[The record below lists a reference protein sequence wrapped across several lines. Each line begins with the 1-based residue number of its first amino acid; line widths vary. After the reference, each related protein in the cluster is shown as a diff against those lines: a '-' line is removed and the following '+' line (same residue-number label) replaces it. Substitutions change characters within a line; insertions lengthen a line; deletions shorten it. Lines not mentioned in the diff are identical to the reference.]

1 MSDININHLLFE
13 NDELAHFM
21 DEMPG
26 GFFIYRANDSEEI
39 LYANKALLRIFQCD
53 TLGEFRQFTGNSF
66 KGLVHPEDL
75 DMVEASIREQI
86 CNSQYDLD
94 YVEYRIIRRDGQ
106 IRWLEDYGHFIH
118 NESFGDF
125 FYVFVGDAT
134 EKRNLLLAE
143 RASINQE
150 YLRRLEVI
158 EGLSINYESILY
170 IDLDANQALPYRL
183 SDRTKKQFQQRF
195 QVRDF
200 LWFNSDYINTWVHPD
215 DQELISKMTSPE
227 YIREKLSSCQT
238 YYTNYRVCFHDKI
251 LYLQLRIVNVGRTD
265 HISQIVLG
273 HRSVD
278 EEIRREMEQK
288 QILEKALSNANLA
301 IIAKNSFL
309 ANMSHDMRTPL
320 NAIFGYT
327 NLAQK
332 NCQDPSLLQEY
343 LSKIDTAGK
352 QLLDL
357 IDKVL
362 EISWLES
369 NDVELSHSPCNL
381 CAMIEELHHYLTPF
395 ASSKNIAFSLH
406 TGKLNHPDIYAD
418 SDKLRQILLY
428 ITSNAITYTKP
439 GGNVTLTVAEPEV
452 LPNRHALYR
461 FEIKDTGIGIKQDF
475 LAHIFEPFEREENT
489 TISGIHGTGLG
500 LTIAKNLVDMM
511 GGSIK
516 VSSTVNKGSTFVVS
530 LTFQLQDT
538 TSDTPQATLPV
549 PSPLVNRKILL
560 VEDNEINQEIESE
573 ILLSQGFL
581 VDIADNGSIALEMLS
596 SAPSNEYALI
606 LMDIQMP
613 VMNGWQ
619 TASAIRSL
627 EDPVLSQIPII
638 ALSANAFESDKR
650 SSLESGMNA
659 HLTKPINTMQ
669 LLEEISRVLE
679 TPEIK

>member
-1 MSDININHLLFE
+1 MSDFNIELLLLE
-13 NDELAHFM
+13 NNESRHFM

-26 GFFIYRANDSEEI
+26 GFFIYRADDTEEI
-39 LYANKALLRIFQCD
+39 IYANKALLRIFQCD
-53 TLGEFRQFTGNSF
+53 TMEEFRELTGNSF

-75 DMVEASIREQI
+75 DAVEESITEQI
-86 CNSQYDLD
+86 RNSKYDLD
-94 YVEYRIIRRDGQ
+94 YVEYRIIRKDGQ
-106 IRWLEDYGHFIH
+106 LRWIEDYGHFIR
-118 NESFGDF
+118 NEVSGDF

-134 EKRNLLLAE
+134 EKKNRLLAE
-143 RASINQE
+143 KASLDQE

-158 EGLSINYESILY
+158 EGLSVNYESILY

-183 SDRTKKQFQQRF
+183 SDRTKKQFQQLF
-195 QVRDF
+195 QVREF
-200 LWFNSDYINTWVHPD
+200 LWFNSDYTNTWVHPD
-215 DQELISKMTSPE
+215 DREMIFKMTSPE
-227 YIREKLSSCQT
+227 YIREKLSSCKT
-238 YYTNYRVCFHDKI
+238 YYTNYRVCYDDKI
-251 LYLQLRIVNVGRTD
+251 LYMQLRIVNVSNTD
-265 HISQIVLG
+265 HVSQIVLG

-288 QILEKALSNANLA
+288 QILEKALGNANLA

-327 NLAQK
+327 ALAQK
-332 NCQDPSLLQEY
+332 NRQDSSLLQEY
-343 LSKIDTAGK
+343 LSKIETAGK

-369 NDVELSHSPCNL
+369 NNVELVYSQCNL
-381 CAMIEELHHYLTPF
+381 CTLTEELHQYLAPF
-395 ASSKNIAFSLH
+395 AASKNIDFSLH
-406 TGKLNHPDIYAD
+406 TDMVRHPDVYAD

-428 ITSNAITYTKP
+428 ITSNAITYTEP
-439 GGNVTLTVAEPEV
+439 GGSVALTATESDV
-452 LPNRHALYR
+452 LPNRHVLYQ
-461 FEIKDTGIGIKQDF
+461 FEIKDTGIGIKEDF
-475 LAHIFEPFEREENT
+475 LAHIFEPFEREQNT
-489 TISGIHGTGLG
+489 TLSGIHGTGLG
-500 LTIAKNLVDMM
+500 LTIAKSLADMM

-516 VSSTVNKGSTFVVS
+516 ISSAVHKGSTFTVG
-530 LTFQLQDT
+530 LTLQLQDT
-538 TSDTPQATLPV
+538 VPDEPQTTPPAPV
-549 PSPLVNRKILL
+549 SLSNRKILL

-573 ILLSQGFL
+573 ILLSQGFQ
-581 VDIADNGSIALEMLS
+581 VDTAANGSIALEMLS
-596 SAPSNEYALI
+596 SVPSDEYALI

-627 EDPVLSQIPII
+627 DDPVLSRIPII

-659 HLTKPINTMQ
+659 HLTKPINTLQ
-669 LLEEISRVLE
+669 LLEEISRVLDTHE
-679 TPEIK
+679 GK